1 MPDDRL
7 SRLRKGYAE
16 DDCLGLEPPDLGP
29 IRALA
34 ETAEFAEAEARLADA
49 YGRPLP
55 ADDPLAPLARD
66 IARALTEAGFAL
78 HHCAQ
83 SHPRYRLGGVCLVPV
98 ARATPL
104 PPAAQEPGLRRTAAA
119 APPAPP
125 GRTVAHP
132 QAPHRLWSPM
142 PPVYAVTLIDT
153 ARDREVGEI
162 AAALASAGTLND
174 GS

>member
-98 ARATPL
+98 ARGHDPSSFGWRGIRQ
-104 PPAAQEPGLRRTAAA
+104 PEQRRQ
-119 APPAPP
+119 
-125 GRTVAHP
+125 RFVF
-132 QAPHRLWSPM
+132 
-142 PPVYAVTLIDT
+142 
-153 ARDREVGEI
+153 
-162 AAALASAGTLND
+162 ALCAYVDASARCVVSHHTPGTVQGLLRTLRLLRIMRLE
-174 GS
+174 G